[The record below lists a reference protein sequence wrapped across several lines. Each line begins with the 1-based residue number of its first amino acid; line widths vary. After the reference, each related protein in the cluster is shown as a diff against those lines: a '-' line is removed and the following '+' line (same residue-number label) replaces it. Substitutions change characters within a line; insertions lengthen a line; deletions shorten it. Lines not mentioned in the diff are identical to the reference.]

1 MPVPGGGALSGHT
14 EASPPM
20 FGICPNEMKLLM
32 GKSIWKCG
40 MFDCHIWLLDGV
52 CIYYIIYIYVYFM
65 VKGSNWPLVYAY
77 MCIYTHLLVLVSKRV
92 RLFDFWFCRS
102 HTLQIWSHH
111 SFYDFLP
118 ESAENIHNKAWDHLS
133 SCGDEVCTCRLS
145 DMEMGQNLYQLP
157 TLTQAHI
164 NPSNCISWYSRIC
177 PRPSHQLIK
186 QNPWKKTYISKSMVS
201 DFTMSLG

>member
-1 MPVPGGGALSGHT
+1 
-14 EASPPM
+14 
-20 FGICPNEMKLLM
+20 
-32 GKSIWKCG
+32 
-40 MFDCHIWLLDGV
+40 
-52 CIYYIIYIYVYFM
+52 M

-186 QNPWKKTYISKSMVS
+186 QNPWKNIYIKINGFWLHNVS
-201 DFTMSLG
+201 WVNLLCRM